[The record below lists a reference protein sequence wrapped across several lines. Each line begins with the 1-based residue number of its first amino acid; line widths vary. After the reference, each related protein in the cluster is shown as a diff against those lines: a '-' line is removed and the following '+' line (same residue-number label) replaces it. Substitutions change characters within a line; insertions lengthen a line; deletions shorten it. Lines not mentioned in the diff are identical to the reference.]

1 MKILVGICGEKYGQI
16 GIRLA
21 GKIARATDGEVT
33 MLHVIPEI
41 FTTHHK
47 LKFGAVAKSQDEVA
61 EILEHSSYLLE
72 REGVKSAKAIQKR
85 GEPAREILRE
95 SEKGYQI
102 IVTGTKGLRG
112 VEKFLFGSVSL
123 EVAEYAR
130 IPVLAA
136 RKDAELKDILVC
148 TDGSDHALEAEYC
161 CGYLAKRLGAR
172 VTVLSVGIDNEEVK
186 KHNKRAVEKGKKM
199 LKKEFGIDAECKIR
213 TGKRISKEILKEA
226 EHHDMVILGSR
237 GLSRIKRLLMG
248 HVSLKVLE
256 RAKTNVLIVRHYIE
270 YEKKLK

>member
-1 MKILVGICGEKYGQI
+1 MKILLGICGEKYGRI
-16 GIRLA
+16 GIKLA
-21 GKIARATDGEVT
+21 GKIARATNGEVT

-47 LKFGAVAKSQDEVA
+47 LRFGAEAKSLDEVTK
-61 EILEHSSYLLE
+61 ILNHSTYILE
-72 REGVKSAKAIQKR
+72 REGAKAVKAIQKR

-123 EVAEYAR
+123 EVAEYAK
-130 IPVLAA
+130 IPALAA
-136 RKDAELKDILVC
+136 RKDVELKDILVC
-148 TDGSDHALEAEYC
+148 TDGSDHALEAEYY
-161 CGYLAKRLGAR
+161 CGYLAKRLGAK

-186 KHNKRAVEKGKKM
+186 KHNEKAVEKGKEM
-199 LKKEFGIDAECKIR
+199 LKREFGIEAEGKIR
-213 TGKRISKEILKEA
+213 TGGRISREILEEA
-226 EHHDMVILGSR
+226 EHHDLVILGSR

-248 HVSLKVLE
+248 HVSLKILE
-256 RAKTNVLIVRHYIE
+256 GAKTNVLVVRHFIE
-270 YEKKLK
+270 YEKKFR